1 MGEVLLRHSSGT
13 GGGLGLAQPE
23 PTGGDFD
30 RQRPPLPANLTTPRQ
45 SPSRS
50 SAEPVIVGHTMTF
63 ESTVISQFG
72 LAGSVKP

>member
-1 MGEVLLRHSSGT
+1 MYVAYTIFAVRSSC
-13 GGGLGLAQPE
+13 
-23 PTGGDFD
+23 
-30 RQRPPLPANLTTPRQ
+30 RQTSPLHPRQ

-72 LAGSVKP
+72 LAWQCETVTKLAK